1 MHKKQRLYWLVAGF
15 VSIAAGCQPEE
26 VPTQSSTGTQEARL
40 EAAVGS
46 WSVNVPQGDVTGWRA
61 ATLLDS
67 GLVMS
72 VRDGST
78 ALYNPY
84 SDSWRTLM
92 GPDPMLFGRT
102 QGSVTRL
109 SSGKVLLAGGRDNA
123 THTLLFDPATE
134 SWSYQ
139 GQLAEG
145 RAWHTAT
152 LLDSGQVLVT
162 GGDYSLR
169 GQRRSAELYEPATGT
184 WSSVQPLPEAL
195 SGHAATL
202 LYSGK
207 VLVTGGYNLD
217 SWYHNADPAR
227 TAAYLFDPATRAWSP
242 AGHMSRVRRNHVSIR
257 LYSGS
262 VLVAGHA
269 RDNSDTSSDV
279 YDPYNDQWLPGPSLP
294 IPGPYVSA
302 TMLYSGEV
310 LVLNTSGQGALYD
323 PSANAWRLTA
333 STQVQGYSLAMLL
346 HTGQVLAIGEGAM
359 ERFSR

>member
-1 MHKKQRLYWLVAGF
+1 MHKKQCLKWLVAGF
-15 VSIAAGCQPEE
+15 VSIAGGCQPEE
-26 VPTQSSTGTQEARL
+26 VPTAPATGTQEARL

-46 WSVNVPQGDVTGWRA
+46 WSVNAPPESFTGWRA

-72 VRDGST
+72 VREGSM

-84 SDSWRTLM
+84 SDSWRTLR
-92 GPDPMLFGRT
+92 GPMVFGRT
-102 QGSVTRL
+102 QGASVTRL

-139 GQLAEG
+139 GNLAEG

-162 GGDYSLR
+162 GGIYSLR
-169 GQRRSAELYEPATGT
+169 GQRQSAELYEPATGT
-184 WSSVQPLPEAL
+184 WSSVQPLPEPL

-207 VLVTGGYNLD
+207 VLVTGGYSLWSLPGD
-217 SWYHNADPAR
+217 QTRS
-227 TAAYLFDPATRAWSP
+227 AAYLFDPATRAWSP
-242 AGHMSRVRRNHVSIR
+242 AGHMSRARRGHVSIR

-262 VLVAGHA
+262 VLVAGDA
-269 RDNSDTSSDV
+269 DTSSDV

-294 IPGPYVSA
+294 IPGPYASA

-333 STQVQGYSLAMLL
+333 STQQVQGYSLAMLL
-346 HTGQVLAIGEGAM
+346 HTGQVLAIGQGAM